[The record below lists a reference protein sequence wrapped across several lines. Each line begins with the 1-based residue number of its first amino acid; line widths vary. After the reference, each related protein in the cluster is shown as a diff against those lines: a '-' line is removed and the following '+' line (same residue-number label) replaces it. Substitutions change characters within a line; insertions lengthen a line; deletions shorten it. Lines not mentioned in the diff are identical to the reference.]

1 MQIACHLVRM
11 MERHHQLFLC
21 GQHIARIAQHQTA
34 FLRQHDAMIKTVE
47 QRHIQLFFELPD
59 LRGYGGLR
67 IAEPF
72 TGRRKAG
79 IFAHRHECPQHIEIH
94 KKLSFYKR
102 YFRYYTALLS
112 ILQMLLFIVR

>member
-47 QRHIQLFFELPD
+47 QCHIQLFF
-59 LRGYGGLR
+59 R
-67 IAEPF
+67 A
-72 TGRRKAG
+72 A
-79 IFAHRHECPQHIEIH
+79 
-94 KKLSFYKR
+94 
-102 YFRYYTALLS
+102 
-112 ILQMLLFIVR
+112 